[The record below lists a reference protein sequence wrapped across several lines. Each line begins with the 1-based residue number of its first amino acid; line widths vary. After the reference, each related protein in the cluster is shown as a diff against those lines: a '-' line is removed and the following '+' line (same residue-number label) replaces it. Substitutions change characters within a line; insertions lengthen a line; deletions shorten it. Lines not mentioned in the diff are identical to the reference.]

1 MKSVKRILWSGL
13 VLMIMMG
20 MQQVKGERK
29 MTIEKGKKVNF
40 EYTLTVE
47 GEVVDT
53 SKGRGSFEYVHGQ
66 GQIIPGLSKQLEG
79 MQAGDEK
86 KITIAPEEGYG
97 VVNPEAIKEVPKSS
111 LPPDI
116 DVKPGMYLQMKTN
129 AGQPM
134 PIRVSDVK
142 EDTIVLD
149 LNHPL
154 AGKTLEFDVT
164 IVSVE

>member
-1 MKSVKRILWSGL
+1 MWSGL
-13 VLMIMMG
+13 AIMIMMG
-20 MQQVKGERK
+20 TQQVKGERN

-53 SKGRGSFEYVHGQ
+53 SKGRGPFEYVHGQ
-66 GQIIPGLSKQLEG
+66 GQIIPGLSKELEG
-79 MQAGDEK
+79 MATGDEK
-86 KITIAPEEGYG
+86 KITITPDEGYG
-97 VVNPEAIKEVPKSS
+97 VVNPEAIKEVPKTS

-116 DVKPGMYLQMKTN
+116 EVKSGMYLQMKTN
-129 AGQPM
+129 TGQPM

-142 EDTIVLD
+142 ESTVVLD

-154 AGKTLEFDVT
+154 AGKTLEFDVK

>member
-1 MKSVKRILWSGL
+1 MNRLKRIMWSGL
-13 VLMIMMG
+13 AIMIMMG
-20 MQQVKGERK
+20 TQQVKGERT

-53 SKGRGSFEYVHGQ
+53 SKGRGPFEYVHGQ
-66 GQIIPGLSKQLEG
+66 GQIIPGLSKELEG
-79 MQAGDEK
+79 MATGDEK

-97 VVNPEAIKEVPKSS
+97 VVNPEAIKEVPKTS
-111 LPPDI
+111 LPSDI
-116 DVKPGMYLQMKTN
+116 EVKPGMYLQMKTN

-142 EDTIVLD
+142 ESTVVLD

-154 AGKTLEFDVT
+154 AGKTLEFDVK